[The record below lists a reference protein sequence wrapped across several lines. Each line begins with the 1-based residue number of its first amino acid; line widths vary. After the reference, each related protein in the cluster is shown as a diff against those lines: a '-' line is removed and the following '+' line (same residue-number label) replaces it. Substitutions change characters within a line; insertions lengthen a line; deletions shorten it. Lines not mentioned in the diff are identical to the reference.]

1 MSKITKISK
10 IKELAPLEA
19 SLVFEKVRNDEGA
32 TIPVGTPVYSKGE
45 IGASGRIKVG
55 IADASDS
62 SKMPAIGITNSELST
77 SGDGQDGT
85 VTLMGVYNTNISGFS
100 GVSENDIV
108 YVAVGGGLTITK
120 PTGVN
125 LIQNVGIVLKTNGTI
140 IQGLAVTCIGRTND
154 VPTPLY
160 IDHAN
165 QRVGIGATSPQELLH
180 LESTE
185 PIIRFDDTNSGLH
198 YLVGQ
203 VGDSFVFDTNNSTYA
218 SYSFDSAVG
227 IGTTTP
233 TSKLHVVGDARI
245 QGNLTVNG
253 TYTQIDTDV
262 NTTEQWLVTNDGT
275 GPAAVINQLGSQ
287 DIFDVQDDGTSVFY
301 IEDGGNVGIGTTSPS
316 EILHLES
323 TAPKI
328 KLSNS
333 QAPTGYFTT
342 LEQNYSYNGPS
353 FAINS
358 VSGATTRI
366 LLGRYANN
374 VSILPTGTGN
384 VGIGTTNPSQKLDV
398 AGSVAADTFVSI
410 QGIDTGNP
418 SAEIDE
424 LRVSGYGVL
433 GRRNSGVYLSNEAS
447 GPLFFG
453 TGGRHAVST
462 RMTIDSS
469 GNVGIGTTSPSYKLD
484 VNGGGVRLSSSN
496 FHVYYGSYAGSWAR
510 GYLIQNSDASDQYG
524 ITGEFD
530 NDSFEGLRIGKYV
543 YDDKGI
549 FIEKDGNVG
558 IGTTS
563 PSGKLHISSGG
574 SPSIIIQDTDGTD
587 QYATINHNNGS
598 NQYIA
603 RNNTSNGQHIW
614 FGQTGPSSFNERMRI
629 DSSGN
634 VGIGDSTPTRKLTVN
649 GDIGLA
655 NNGKLFLWDSHDV
668 NYLQYYRWEL
678 NSSLTAYINNS
689 GSGGVALK
697 TAGNTRLHIDNSG
710 NVGIGT
716 SSPSSTLNING
727 GTGGLSTGLTFGDGD
742 TGIWE
747 SADDVLRFSTVS
759 NTRVLIDASGN
770 VGIGT
775 TSPSYPLHIATESP
789 TPAVYI
795 KNNDNNANGLVVA
808 AGNGGGGTNTIL
820 SLRDKNDNPKF
831 SVIENG
837 NVGIG
842 ITSPNRLLQVVG
854 SSATSGIS
862 TGTSTSPNSAEL
874 TANGTNF
881 AAYLLGH
888 SFLAFGTNHLNLGA
902 TASEKMR
909 IDSSGNVGIGTT
921 SPAYKLDVVGGGL
934 KTTTATGN
942 RIAYYDG
949 SGINAYGGTSGY
961 AISNYTGDLNIR
973 QHTNDGDII
982 FQCDDGSGGLATY
995 LTIDGS
1001 NGYTVATKQIR
1012 FNDNVTAKFG
1022 SAGDLSIYHNG
1033 TDSVIDNYVGDFYI
1047 SQKAADKDLI
1057 FRADDG
1063 SGGFETYFFLDGSA
1077 RQTVFQ
1083 NNLKLEDNYQLR
1095 LGNADDL
1102 SLLHNGS
1109 NSFIH
1114 HNGAG
1119 SLYMKADTGNIEI
1132 INYTNDADIVLQS
1145 DDGSGGVTPYL
1156 TLDGSETKTIVSQTM
1171 EFQDNVKL
1179 AIGNS
1184 EDLTIDHNATNSR
1197 IMNYTGD
1204 LRIVNASNDKDIIF
1218 ECDDGSGGV
1227 TAYLTLDGSSSY
1239 TKAHKHILFEDNA
1252 KAMFGT
1258 GGDMQILHDGS
1269 NSYISQN
1276 VTGNLYI
1283 ENNATDGDV
1292 VFRSDNGSGGLA
1304 TYLQLDGSSVRTR
1317 AFKDVNF
1324 DDNVQATFGAS
1335 SDLKI
1340 YHDGSNSYIKDSGT
1354 GALNISSNQLNLNA
1368 SNGENGIQINENAEV
1383 KIRHNNIVKLATTS
1397 TGVEVTGD
1405 IAVSGSVQK
1414 QISTS
1419 THTINFG
1426 AAGSST
1432 QNYFL
1437 PFVQQAEQAA
1447 PNNTHRMVVPYD
1459 GIIKKV
1465 IVHSKVA
1472 FGSSAAVRYHRIDN
1486 GNTTD
1491 FANDGSTDDV
1501 TTDVSRD
1508 MSTAYTAGVFNF
1520 TTGNTF
1526 SAGDQIALSFVRG
1539 NTALGDVVITVVYEY
1554 ELF

>member
-1 MSKITKISK
+1 MKWIGQHIYDLTARFRGDVTI
-10 IKELAPLEA
+10 
-19 SLVFEKVRNDEGA
+19 EG
-32 TIPVGTPVYSKGE
+32 
-45 IGASGRIKVG
+45 
-55 IADASDS
+55 D
-62 SKMPAIGITNSELST
+62 
-77 SGDGQDGT
+77 
-85 VTLMGVYNTNISGFS
+85 
-100 GVSENDIV
+100 
-108 YVAVGGGLTITK
+108 
-120 PTGVN
+120 
-125 LIQNVGIVLKTNGTI
+125 
-140 IQGLAVTCIGRTND
+140 
-154 VPTPLY
+154 
-160 IDHAN
+160 
-165 QRVGIGATSPQELLH
+165 
-180 LESTE
+180 
-185 PIIRFDDTNSGLH
+185 
-198 YLVGQ
+198 
-203 VGDSFVFDTNNSTYA
+203 
-218 SYSFDSAVG
+218 
-227 IGTTTP
+227 
-233 TSKLHVVGDARI
+233 
-245 QGNLTVNG
+245 LTVNG
-253 TYTQIDTDV
+253 TYAQIDTDV
-262 NTTEQWLVTNDGT
+262 TTTEQWLVTNDGT
-275 GPAAVINQLGSQ
+275 GPAAIINQKGSQ

-301 IEDGGNVGIGTTSPS
+301 IEDGGNVGVGTTS
-316 EILHLES
+316 
-323 TAPKI
+323 
-328 KLSNS
+328 
-333 QAPTGYFTT
+333 
-342 LEQNYSYNGPS
+342 
-353 FAINS
+353 
-358 VSGATTRI
+358 
-366 LLGRYANN
+366 
-374 VSILPTGTGN
+374 
-384 VGIGTTNPSQKLDV
+384 PSQKLDV

-410 QGIDTGNP
+410 QGVDTGNP
-418 SAEIDE
+418 SAEVDE

-1354 GALNISSNQLNLNA
+1354 GNLYTLTNA
-1368 SNGENGIQINENAEV
+1368 YRLTNAVGNENMIWAAENSFV
-1383 KIRHNNIVKLATTS
+1383 KLYYNNSEKLATTS

-1405 IAVSGSVQK
+1405 IAVSGSVQR